1 MLFNLSIKI
10 FLRELKSGQL
20 VIMFMSLVLAVTSV
34 ASISIF
40 TDRLEGALSIQTKE
54 FLGGD
59 LKFESNE
66 TLSDEI
72 LEKMY
77 KEGVKISKFVQF
89 ASMLSTKE
97 LMQFA
102 SIKAVDNNYPLT
114 GQVELLSPKSKDL
127 LFTNGPPNLGTIWME
142 KRLLDLLELELGD
155 LVDIGKSQFFVSNV
169 LISEPDRGSNSYSF
183 APKVMMNSIELPKTN
198 IIQPGS
204 RVRYSYLFL
213 TNSEKI
219 KLIKDELEK
228 IKMPSDRITQL
239 GSNEGS
245 LGRTINRSKNFFLLG
260 AILAVIIASFTL

>member
-127 LFTNGPPNLGTIWME
+127 LFT
-142 KRLLDLLELELGD
+142 K
-155 LVDIGKSQFFVSNV
+155 
-169 LISEPDRGSNSYSF
+169 
-183 APKVMMNSIELPKTN
+183 KVGI
-198 IIQPGS
+198 
-204 RVRYSYLFL
+204 R
-213 TNSEKI
+213 
-219 KLIKDELEK
+219 
-228 IKMPSDRITQL
+228 
-239 GSNEGS
+239 EGS
-245 LGRTINRSKNFFLLG
+245 L
-260 AILAVIIASFTL
+260 